1 MAGDIPLDVLEFFL
15 SIWIDRVWC
24 LSIEQTVMYF
34 HHFISKDM
42 HRYFIRILGS
52 LQLLIICLYKQEVD
66 PCKSITDED
75 IRTTIQNSGGPKGAM
90 FLPEVCFWLDY
101 VWYS

>member
-1 MAGDIPLDVLEFFL
+1 
-15 SIWIDRVWC
+15 
-24 LSIEQTVMYF
+24 MYF

-90 FLPEVCFWLDY
+90 FLPEVCVWLDY
-101 VWYS
+101 VCISNLCPFYLTPYVFLWSFRCHLRFLCESR